1 MKLIVLSI
9 AALSTGYAA
18 IPSVG
23 PDYVRP
29 SVESPPAYREAPDSG
44 SWKVGE
50 PADSSKR
57 GEWWTLFGDPDLDRL
72 EQFALARN
80 QDLRAAAARVEEA
93 AAAAGLAQSA
103 AWPQLAANPSVVR
116 GRTSDTTTNPFPNKL
131 STDFSAPLLM
141 SWELDIFGRV
151 RRLSEASRADAEASA
166 ATFESVRLSLTANV
180 AATYFSLRG
189 ADREAEIVSR
199 TVGLRRRE
207 LEIVAAQRRSGTG
220 TELDVARAETE
231 LASTETDLDSI
242 RIRRESLQDALAVL
256 AGETATSFQIA
267 ISTGEAAV
275 PVVAPGIPSDLL
287 ERRPDIAAA
296 ERSLSS
302 ANARIGVAKA
312 AFFPAISLTGE
323 GGFESADTANLLK
336 ADSRIWSIGPSLYL
350 PIFQGGRNAANLR
363 RARAAYDESVATFR
377 QQVLVA
383 FREVQEAL
391 TVARLLQE
399 QSASQDQALVSSER
413 ASRLAQTRY
422 MAGYT
427 SYLDVIDAERTELS
441 NERFAAQLTTS
452 RLTTA
457 IALVKALGGGW
468 STNG

>member
-1 MKLIVLSI
+1 MKLTILSI
-9 AALSTGYAA
+9 AAFSTGYAA

-23 PDYVRP
+23 PEYVRP
-29 SVESPPAYREAPDSG
+29 SFESPPAYREAPITG

-50 PADSSKR
+50 PADTSKR
-57 GEWWTLFGDPDLDRL
+57 GEWWTVFGDSGLDRL

-80 QDLRAAAARVEEA
+80 QDLRAAVARVEEA
-93 AAAAGLAQSA
+93 AASAGSARSA
-103 AWPQLAANPSVVR
+103 AWPQLAANPSVAR
-116 GRTSDTTTNPFPNKL
+116 GRTSDTTANPFPNSV
-131 STDFSAPLLM
+131 STDFNAPLLM
-141 SWELDIFGRV
+141 SWELDIFGRI

-166 ATFESVRLSLTANV
+166 ATFESVRLSLTAAV
-180 AATYFSLRG
+180 ADTYFSLRG

-207 LEIVAAQRRSGTG
+207 LQLVSAQARSGTG
-220 TELDVARAETE
+220 TELDVARAQTE

-242 RIRRESLQDALAVL
+242 RVRRESLQDALAVL
-256 AGETATSFQIA
+256 AGESATSFQVA
-267 ISTGEAAV
+267 VSTSEAVV

-312 AFFPAISLTGE
+312 AFFPAISLTG
-323 GGFESADTANLLK
+323 GAGFESADTANLLK

-350 PIFQGGRNAANLR
+350 PIFQGGRNTANLR
-363 RARAAYDESVATFR
+363 CARAAYEESVAIYR
-377 QQVLVA
+377 EQVLVA

-391 TVARLLQE
+391 AAVRLLQD
-399 QSASQDQALVSSER
+399 QFADQDRALASSER
-413 ASRLAQTRY
+413 ASQLAQTRFK
-422 MAGYT
+422 AGYT

-441 NERFAAQLTTS
+441 NERLAAQLTTT

-457 IALVKALGGGW
+457 IALIKALGGGW
-468 STNG
+468 SQKG